1 MSCASAGYCAA
12 TGDYAG
18 SGGIRVF
25 AADEIDGTWHDA
37 IQITGTPPLFASE
50 DSGVS
55 ALSCASEGNCAAG
68 GTSETSQGGY
78 QAFAV
83 SRH

>member
-1 MSCASAGYCAA
+1 VSCASAGYCAA
-12 TGDYAG
+12 AGDYGAG
-18 SGGIRVF
+18 EGTRVF
-25 AADEIDGTWHDA
+25 VADEIDGTWHDA
-37 IQITGTPPLFASE
+37 IQITGTPPLFTNE

-55 ALSCASEGNCAAG
+55 ALSCAPAGNCAAG
-68 GTSETSQGGY
+68 GTSETGQNGY